1 MYLKTNLLASVVIL
15 IIYCIFTQHKRNKH
29 QFSWLWNKVS
39 FKNGSKGTRLQEFL
53 DTNQYNNAGILMYQ
67 RIFGEGFVTPGGMAT
82 TKVLYV

>member
-1 MYLKTNLLASVVIL
+1 M
-15 IIYCIFTQHKRNKH
+15 
-29 QFSWLWNKVS
+29 S

-53 DTNQYNNAGILMYQ
+53 DTNQYNNVGILMYQ